1 MKLKI
6 AAARRGGKL
15 SLEVGSFCFFDERVR
30 LDENIKISIPSLD
43 LFNHF
48 QDSEWE
54 SVPVKFFFQVES
66 ELVSTSTK

>member
-15 SLEVGSFCFFDERVR
+15 SLEVGSFCRFLEPEDTWKRR
-30 LDENIKISIPSLD
+30 LKIYIPPLD

-48 QDSEWE
+48 QEGLYE
-54 SVPVKFFFQVES
+54 FVPVRLNPS
-66 ELVSTSTK
+66 